1 MSHTIGQAKQD
12 TQESNSKSNS
22 HQPSQDTP
30 MPEVISSVP
39 TNGLSDVDYEFL
51 FNQLLEGITHGWHD
65 RRITKFF
72 NQLGDRGQQADW
84 ILWLERLRDKLSK
97 LPLESKR
104 PLGTMMIRLG
114 ELTKAAPE
122 VSQIGAASHRIGRE
136 LLFGNTPAEIWEYTG
151 ADLAPSNGQMELIES
166 EQELSARLPD
176 DFSDL
181 AKEPAAAVEA
191 DLDLDIESE
200 ATPSEFTE
208 APIDPPKASPGE
220 KEANNMAARDG
231 AATIDT
237 APETE
242 VLEAEINQGNLEAAS
257 SKSAHNLSASNTNE
271 IKLDLSLDLDLELE
285 DAEQVNSYGDEFEFE
300 LDELEDQDELGDQ
313 PPAAAT
319 SSIVEST
326 DELKAEFDQQ
336 GEILPNAGV
345 IQQLDPSSLEVIEG
359 WFNLGLKQVSAG
371 EYHQAIAS
379 WDQALKINANLP
391 EAWHNRGSALGR
403 LGDYAAAVKSFQSAL
418 ALDPD
423 NYQAWNDRAHA
434 LYQLENWS
442 GAIESWGQA
451 IKIMPGNHLFWY
463 NRGCALEQLSKWQD
477 AIASYEKALEI
488 KPDFQPGRSRY
499 INLVAD
505 NSRPN

>member
-12 TQESNSKSNS
+12 TKQSNSKSNS

-39 TNGLSDVDYEFL
+39 TNGLSDADYEFL

-65 RRITKFF
+65 RRIIKFF

-104 PLGTMMIRLG
+104 SLGTMMIRLG
-114 ELTKAAPE
+114 ELTQAAPE

-151 ADLAPSNGQMELIES
+151 ADLAPSNGQIES

-176 DFSDL
+176 DFSEL
-181 AKEPAAAVEA
+181 AKEPAAEV

-200 ATPSEFTE
+200 A
-208 APIDPPKASPGE
+208 PIEPPNGSSVE
-220 KEANNMAARDG
+220 RVANEMAASDET
-231 AATIDT
+231 ASIDT
-237 APETE
+237 APKTE
-242 VLEAEINQGNLEAAS
+242 ALEAEINQANLETAS
-257 SKSAHNLSASNTNE
+257 SKSANNLSANSYAGNTNEIKDE
-271 IKLDLSLDLDLELE
+271 IKLDLSLDLDLESE
-285 DAEQVNSYGDEFEFE
+285 DAEPVSSYGDEFEFE
-300 LDELEDQDELGDQ
+300 LDELEDQDELDDQ
-313 PPAAAT
+313 SPAAAT

-326 DELKAEFDQQ
+326 DGLKAELDQQ
-336 GEILPNAGV
+336 GEILPNDGA
-345 IQQLDPSSLEVIEG
+345 IQQLEASSLEVIEG

-371 EYHQAIAS
+371 EYNQAIAS
-379 WDQALKINANLP
+379 WDKALKINANLP

-403 LGDYAAAVKSFQSAL
+403 LGDYEAAVKSFQSAL

-451 IKIMPGNHLFWY
+451 IKITPGNHLFWY
-463 NRGCALEQLSKWQD
+463 NRGCALEQLEKWQD